1 MIVMVNNTAVNGS
14 IKHNP
19 FVFSHYQL
27 DNFSLVI
34 NGHNY
39 PTEGIKFDSDQGDVV
54 SAYQFFL
61 DNIGI
66 NHR

>member
-19 FVFSHYQL
+19 FVFTHYHL
-27 DNFSLVI
+27 DNYSLVI

-39 PTEGIKFDSDQGDVV
+39 PTEGVKFDYDQGDVV
-54 SAYQFFL
+54 
-61 DNIGI
+61 
-66 NHR
+66 